1 VTAAAEPPKTEDALL
16 PRLFDKIVEAVAA
29 GNLSDRAGD
38 LVLAAYQGDAELTAQ
53 MATTGDRDGREA
65 PTTASVDVPR
75 TYLRSITVSGFRG
88 IGPERALRLQPGPGL
103 TLIVG
108 RNGSGKSSFAEAAEM
123 ALTGSNARW
132 KERTA
137 VWRDGWRNL
146 HSSDVDSSVGVE
158 LVVDGQPG
166 LTRVLRTWTGDDVE
180 ESQVSVQ
187 QHGGRR
193 ELRELGWDEALVSY
207 RPFLSYAELGAM
219 LSGRPSD
226 LYDSLFRILGL
237 ERVVQAQN
245 RLKAECKRLRE
256 AEASLKQARKALLAE
271 LDGVDD
277 NRARRVAAVL
287 DQRTPDLDALRE
299 VLCAE
304 TEPMADLAPLRAW
317 AALSVPEGDV
327 ALAAAERLETAA
339 AAVAA
344 LTGDDSEQ
352 ARRLADLLEAALVH
366 AGHTATID
374 CPICGAADRLGD
386 TWRAATQREV
396 TRRREQAGAAEGRH
410 RELHAA
416 RSAAANAAPPPPRLM
431 ETVPAGVP
439 GEGLAERWRAW
450 ADAARDDEAS
460 VAVAALREGAAGLVA
475 PLQDTVAAAR
485 AELGRR
491 EDVWQP
497 LAQRLRDHLAAA
509 EAVFLASD
517 VCADLQAAE
526 KWLKAQTDGLRDEG
540 LAPIAERAARA
551 WQELRQESNVD
562 LGPVRL
568 EGSATRRRVA
578 LDVTVDGEASAALG
592 VMSQGEL
599 HALGLALFLPRAM
612 LEQSPFR
619 FLVID
624 DPVQAMDPAKVDGLA
639 RVFAK
644 VAVTHQ
650 VVVFTHDDRLPEAV
664 RRLQLGATI
673 WEVTRQERSVVEL
686 RKSEDP
692 VARYLDDARA
702 VALTRD
708 LGEAAQRLVVPGLC
722 RSAIEAVCHEVVRSR
737 RLASGARHADVEQT
751 LVDARTTTATIALAL
766 FDDAAEGGRVLPTL
780 DRRFGR
786 RAADAL
792 RACKEGAHA
801 GHGGPLSELI
811 KDVEELVASVRRG
824 AFR

>member
-1 VTAAAEPPKTEDALL
+1 MTAAEDALL
-16 PRLFDKIVEAVAA
+16 PRLFDRIVEAC
-29 GNLSDRAGD
+29 GSGSLGDRAGD
-38 LVLAAYQGDAELTAQ
+38 LVLAAYQGDAELAAAVTS
-53 MATTGDRDGREA
+53 TGPREEPEA
-65 PTTASVDVPR
+65 PAAAVVDVPR
-75 TYLRSITVSGFRG
+75 TYLKSITVAGFRG
-88 IGPERALRLQPGPGL
+88 IGPERSLRLQPGPGL
-103 TLIVG
+103 TLVVG

-132 KERTA
+132 KDRAAAWTSS
-137 VWRDGWRNL
+137 WRNL
-146 HSSDVDSSVGVE
+146 HSSDADPSVGVE

-166 LTRVLRTWTGDDVE
+166 VTKVLRTWAGDDVE
-180 ESQVSVQ
+180 ESQASVQ

-237 ERVVQAQN
+237 ERVVHAQT
-245 RLKAECKRLRE
+245 RLKAECKRLKD
-256 AEASLKQARKALLAE
+256 AETAVKQARKVLLADLE
-271 LDGVDD
+271 GVDD
-277 NRARRVAAVL
+277 DRARRVAAVL
-287 DQRTPDLDALRE
+287 GQRTPDLDALRE
-299 VLCAE
+299 VLRAE

-317 AALSVPEGDV
+317 AALPVPDLDP
-327 ALAAAERLETAA
+327 ALAAADRLEAAA

-344 LTGDDSEQ
+344 LSGDDSEQ
-352 ARRLADLLEAALVH
+352 ARWLADLLEAALVH
-366 AGHTATID
+366 AGHTATTD
-374 CPICGAADRLGD
+374 CPVCGATDRLD
-386 TWRAATQREV
+386 DAWRTATRGEVARLRE
-396 TRRREQAGAAEGRH
+396 RAGAAEDTH
-410 RELHAA
+410 RELRAA
-416 RSAAANAAPPPPRLM
+416 RAAAAAAVPSPPRLV

-439 GEGLAERWRAW
+439 GEGLAERWRTW
-450 ADAARDDEAS
+450 AAAARDDDAS
-460 VAVAALREGAAGLVA
+460 VAAAALREVTAGLVTA
-475 PLQDTVAAAR
+475 LQDAVAAAR

-497 LAQRLRDHLAAA
+497 LAQRLREHVDAA

-540 LAPIAERAARA
+540 LAPIAERAART

-592 VMSQGEL
+592 VMSQGEV

-639 RVFAK
+639 RVLAE
-644 VAVTHQ
+644 VAGTHQ
-650 VVVFTHDDRLPEAV
+650 VVVFTHDDRLPEAA

-673 WEVTRQERSVVEL
+673 WEVTRRERSVVEL

-722 RSAIEAVCHEVVRSR
+722 RSAIEAACHEVVRTR
-737 RLASGARHADVEQT
+737 RLASGVRHAEVEEV
-751 LVDARTTTATIALAL
+751 LAGARTTTATMALAL
-766 FDDAAEGGRVLPTL
+766 FDDAAEGGQVLPTL

-786 RAADAL
+786 RAADAF
-792 RACKEGAHA
+792 RSCKEGAHG
-801 GHGGPLSELI
+801 GHDGLLADLVR
-811 KDVEELVASVRRG
+811 DVEQLVASVRQA